1 MSSSVKKN
9 NGRGLASMIM
19 LVTFIMLIP
28 SGIMMHIYD
37 IPGNSSAKHF
47 AMGMHNVCALIFVVS
62 GVFHLKYNFR
72 VIIKYIS
79 EYRRELVITSYLT
92 LIILILSVLH
102 AFHQT

>member
-1 MSSSVKKN
+1 MSSGIKKN
-9 NGRGLASMIM
+9 SGRGLASMIM

-37 IPGNSSAKHF
+37 IPGQSGGKHF

-62 GVFHLKYNFR
+62 GMFHLKYNFR

-79 EYRRELVITSYLT
+79 EYRRELLITSCLT
-92 LIILILSVLH
+92 LIILVLSVMH
-102 AFHQT
+102 AFH